1 MAPGCPPAQEPFSSS
16 SPANRLDGVQSV
28 RLGVALPPRSPNPAQ
43 ERRGRSASRPS
54 HELGGGLVTARG
66 EAGGRRT
73 CGGRL
78 AAPPAGR
85 RERRGHDERRDRAE
99 AEEHEAVA
107 AVPDGEVAEGAVREG
122 AEEVEV
128 ADDGAPVGRRRQLTQ
143 QLFSADGSSS
153 CGGCRRPWA
162 AHDLDQE
169 GEKKRTY
176 DDDEQDGV

>member
-1 MAPGCPPAQEPFSSS
+1 M
-16 SPANRLDGVQSV
+16 
-28 RLGVALPPRSPNPAQ
+28 
-43 ERRGRSASRPS
+43 
-54 HELGGGLVTARG
+54 
-66 EAGGRRT
+66 GRR
-73 CGGRL
+73 
-78 AAPPAGR
+78 AAAALVEVGSPPLLWPAGR

-107 AVPDGEVAEGAVREG
+107 AVPDSEVAEGAVREG
-122 AEEVEV
+122 VDEVEV
-128 ADDGAPVGRRRQLTQ
+128 ADDGEPAGRRRQLAQ

-153 CGGCRRPWA
+153 CGGRRRPWA